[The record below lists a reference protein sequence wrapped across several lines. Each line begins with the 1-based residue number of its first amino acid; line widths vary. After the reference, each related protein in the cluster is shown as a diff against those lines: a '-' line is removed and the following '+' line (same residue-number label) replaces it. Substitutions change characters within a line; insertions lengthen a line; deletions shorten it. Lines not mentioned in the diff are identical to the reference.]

1 MASLGKTERR
11 SIFRIGGWVGAL
23 GLMLAAVALK
33 PFVGETAVMALVL
46 LAGALGVAECTA
58 WFLGLDELAQRAHYV
73 AWFWGSSLGIV
84 IAALILAVGV
94 MTGAVDNLHGIVRGF
109 FGHDDV
115 GDGMM
120 AGMLIIV
127 VPMMLGY
134 VGWWTAFWL
143 RRR

>member
-23 GLMLAAVALK
+23 GLMLAAMALE
-33 PFVGETAVMALVL
+33 PLIGETGATVL
-46 LAGALGVAECTA
+46 ILIAGALGVAACTA
-58 WFLGLDELAQRAHYV
+58 WFLGLDEMAQRAHYV
-73 AWFWGSSLGIV
+73 AWFWGSSLGLV
-84 IAALILAVGV
+84 IAAAIMAIGAL
-94 MTGAVDNLHGIVRGF
+94 TGATDNLHEIVRRL

-134 VGWWTAFWL
+134 ALWWAAFWL